1 MYMRS
6 YVRSC
11 TLLTVR
17 TLSYVN
23 RPTSGPLRPP
33 SRSAELRPM
42 PEVGRKCL
50 ESAHFRLTSGPA
62 LLRFTSVHLRPTSA
76 HFCAIPRGARRCD
89 YRTRVTVAQPFMIA
103 LQAPMELRFY
113 PSHHASH
120 TRRQR
125 LGHLHR
131 RRELGRAR
139 RSHRLEIRVDL
150 HVCKVM
156 EA

>member
-1 MYMRS
+1 MYSNLYILILCTHSIDTRTASTLVYVVVSETYVQYKPIINLNRERHGRRHTGAMAAAPTVCLSLSDVIRS
-6 YVRSC
+6 VCDVSAA
-11 TLLTVR
+11 
-17 TLSYVN
+17 S
-23 RPTSGPLRPP
+23 
-33 SRSAELRPM
+33 SAEH
-42 PEVGRKCL
+42 
-50 ESAHFRLTSGPA
+50 AAAT
-62 LLRFTSVHLRPTSA
+62 
-76 HFCAIPRGARRCD
+76 
-89 YRTRVTVAQPFMIA
+89 TRVTVAQPFMIA